1 LKDLSHEFADFEIE
15 YKINEWLQNSE
26 ILDSR
31 RFFKELLG
39 KNIKSIY

>member
-1 LKDLSHEFADFEIE
+1 MDKKNLEIE
-15 YKINEWLQNSE
+15 KKINKWLKNSE

-31 RFFKELLG
+31 SFFNKLSG